1 MTGLTMMGAGAA
13 ACEGDAC
20 LLPASRPSAGPDP
33 DTTGRHG
40 AGQPAPAAY
49 APLPSSPSPEAESVV
64 PVSERVSI
72 YTPKA
77 PAPAHTFSQ
86 GVKRGPF
93 VQVSGQGPVDPVT
106 GEYLFEGDVAAQTVR
121 TLQNVEA
128 ILTAA
133 GATFDDVMMLRVYL
147 TKREDF
153 AVMNDAYGEFVSA
166 RVPSGVL
173 PARTTVFTGL
183 PRAEMLVEID
193 ALAVL
198 GA

>member
-1 MTGLTMMGAGAA
+1 MTDRTAIVTSG
-13 ACEGDAC
+13 
-20 LLPASRPSAGPDP
+20 
-33 DTTGRHG
+33 
-40 AGQPAPAAY
+40 
-49 APLPSSPSPEAESVV
+49 
-64 PVSERVSI
+64 
-72 YTPKA
+72 A

-86 GVKRGPF
+86 GVRRGPF
-93 VQVSGQGPVDPVT
+93 VQVSGQGPVDPDT
-106 GEYLFEGDVAAQTVR
+106 NEYLHPGDVAAQTTR

-153 AVMNDAYGEFVSA
+153 SLMNDAYGDFVSA

-183 PRAEMLVEID
+183 PREEMLVEID
-193 ALAVL
+193 ALAVTD
-198 GA
+198 